1 MTLESQNRRRID
13 IIRDPAFLDDLTT
26 IDTAELRARRDMCDD
41 VAGELNYYRR
51 MLHGRLDLL
60 RFEQRRRSG
69 EETRSLM
76 EALPEILAD
85 RTAAE
90 PDDNGGPR
98 PGMSRTLAIEAPEIP
113 SSGRRSVDRAL
124 GDDFLT
130 HLPTIDDEELAD
142 IRSDLSEVEGEV
154 SDQRKDLYAALER
167 IQDELA
173 RRYKDGSAD
182 VGDVLDG

>member
-13 IIRDPAFLDDLTT
+13 VIRDPAFLNELNT
-26 IDTAELRARRDMCDD
+26 IETSELRSRRDMCDD
-41 VAGELNYYRR
+41 LAGELSYYRR

-60 RFEQRRRSG
+60 RFELRRRSG
-69 EETRSLM
+69 EETRSLI

-85 RTAAE
+85 SSRTDTGDE
-90 PDDNGGPR
+90 GPR
-98 PGMSRTLAIEAPEIP
+98 PGQSKNLAIETPEIP

-130 HLPTIDDEELAD
+130 HLPTIDDEDLEA
-142 IRSDLSEVEGEV
+142 IKADLSEVEGEV
-154 SDQRKDLYAALER
+154 SDQRKDLYEVYEK

-173 RRYKDGSAD
+173 RRYRDGSAD
-182 VGDVLDG
+182 VGDVLDS

>member
-26 IDTAELRARRDMCDD
+26 VETAELRTRREMCDD
-41 VAGELNYYRR
+41 VASELNYYRR

-69 EETRSLM
+69 DETRSLI

-85 RTAAE
+85 SSLPEQRDE
-90 PDDNGGPR
+90 GPH
-98 PGMSRTLAIEAPEIP
+98 PGMSRNLAIEPPAIP

-130 HLPTIDDEELAD
+130 HLPTIEDDELAA
-142 IRSDLSEVEGEV
+142 IREDLAEVESEV
-154 SDQRKDLYAALER
+154 SDQRKDLYAVYER
-167 IQDELA
+167 IQEELA
-173 RRYKDGSAD
+173 RRYRDGSAD
-182 VGDVLDG
+182 VGDVLDH